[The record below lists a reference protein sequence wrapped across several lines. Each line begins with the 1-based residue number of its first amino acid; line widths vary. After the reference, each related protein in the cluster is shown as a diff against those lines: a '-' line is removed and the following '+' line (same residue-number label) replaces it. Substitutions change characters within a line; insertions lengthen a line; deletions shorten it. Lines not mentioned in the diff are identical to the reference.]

1 MWKASTR
8 LTSRGVRRVT
18 HRRISRAT
26 ANANNWKKI
35 LVTNRNLGQVD
46 ALLRRHVGFGLGVS
60 ILLPAVL
67 AVAGVTAGTFFPK
80 FEATALLQFPEAQ
93 KSAERQGEPRPL
105 DQRPVDPKANVI
117 ELAAYKRVAASY
129 DSAAQLRA
137 YLKAAGLTDRPGAE
151 RLLIQAQTQSFW
163 DRVSTPVLPY
173 SRRDQREFGD
183 IKDASATTMLGLEL
197 TADARAASIAH
208 SMVEVLAGYYVNA
221 VVRERIRAWVL
232 AGKVESQSLEKNVR
246 ADILR
251 AELDIELYR
260 RRAEDMKAVL
270 ARYPDAAR
278 MDSRQV
284 VSVNPSEGGER
295 YLSPLAQLVGAESA
309 ISQRQEMIRRWQ
321 RELKQKTVLA
331 QFFSKADE
339 LLKGEVEVSKKR
351 NRNGTARPRFESAER
366 WTTSRS
372 CVANLASATAFELV
386 KWRAERHFAWQFWAQ
401 WRDSSSSWRSHSR
414 GRRCRRP
421 MGRLIRFRSTRAD
434 SRELPQCWSAREL
447 GRVYLERR
455 D

>member
-1 MWKASTR
+1 
-8 LTSRGVRRVT
+8 
-18 HRRISRAT
+18 
-26 ANANNWKKI
+26 
-35 LVTNRNLGQVD
+35 VTNRNLGQVD

-339 LLKGEVEVSKKR
+339 LLKGEVEVSKLLSELKALASTSFFHAEAEQEWNR
-351 NRNGTARPRFESAER
+351 EAALRVGGALDNFEVMRSQFGVRNGIRTGEVA
-366 WTTSRS
+366 SRTPLR
-372 CVANLASATAFELV
+372 LAVLGAMAGFFILMAIAF
-386 KWRAERHFAWQFWAQ
+386 
-401 WRDSSSSWRSHSR
+401 
-414 GRRCRRP
+414 
-421 MGRLIRFRSTRAD
+421 TRAALQAANGAAD
-434 SRELPQCWSAREL
+434 PIPVDT
-447 GRVYLERR
+447 GR
-455 D
+455 